1 MAQVTSVS
9 VRPQS
14 KDAEARG
21 PRPPRPVAAHG
32 RKEAPRE
39 IRHALP
45 GFNLRPSEAPGF
57 FVGFAAVGA
66 RQRREARWVWPADGM
81 VVMNFSVLPPEINSA
96 LMFAGAGPGPMLAAA
111 SAWTGLAGDLGS
123 AAASFS
129 AVTSQLA
136 TGSWQGP
143 ASAAM
148 TGVAASYARWLTTAA
163 AQA

>member
-96 LMFAGAGPGPMLAAA
+96 RPV
-111 SAWTGLAGDLGS
+111 DE
-123 AAASFS
+123 
-129 AVTSQLA
+129 
-136 TGSWQGP
+136 
-143 ASAAM
+143 
-148 TGVAASYARWLTTAA
+148 
-163 AQA
+163 